1 MRNGLPFYGRHDLL
15 EQLTSHLNAVKQRGT
30 GRMLSM
36 RGRRQVGK
44 STLLEHF
51 VQTSNTPYVYTTG
64 TFQAPLQQQLQAASQ
79 AFREAHNPVH
89 SAELITSE
97 AAQSWDGWFNII
109 AMAAQQEPIIVVLD
123 EFPWLTHSDPALE
136 GTLQNKWDKVL
147 EHLPVLL
154 ILVGSDVHTI
164 DQLGTHGRPLFGRVR
179 PLVVP
184 PLHLGD
190 IQQALPRASATEV
203 FDAAIVTG
211 GYPRLVRELAE
222 HAGSVTEFVV
232 ASLEDP
238 YSPLLTTARFTLE
251 AEFPSPVM
259 AYQVLSAIGAQES
272 ARPTFLDILSHYGD
286 PVERKNVETGIVRA
300 LATLK
305 DEKRLVV
312 REQPVWAPPNSKLR
326 RWRIAD
332 AYLRFWFRYCEPA
345 LSFISR
351 GRADVAIE
359 FFERDWPSWRGR
371 TIEPLIR
378 ESLAKHLARTSEF
391 RDVVTVGTWWNR
403 TGTTEVDI
411 VAASLDK
418 TRLLGTIK
426 WGPGRAVQPAEIQV
440 LAESKSIVPHAE
452 QAVLAAISPEASADV
467 PAGVLTF
474 TAEQLA
480 SAWDT

>member
-15 EQLTSHLNAVKQRGT
+15 NMLTSHLAAVKQRGT
-30 GRMLSM
+30 GLMLSM

-64 TFQAPLQQQLQAASQ
+64 VFQAPLQQQLQGATQ
-79 AFREAHNPVH
+79 AFREAHTPVPG
-89 SAELITSE
+89 AELITSE

-109 AMAAQQEPIIVVLD
+109 AMTARQGPMIVVLD
-123 EFPWLTHSDPALE
+123 EFPWLTQSDPALE

-164 DQLGTHGRPLFGRVR
+164 EQLGTHGRPLFGRVR

-190 IQQALPRASATEV
+190 IRQALPHAMATEV

-222 HAGSVTEFVV
+222 SGGSVTDFVV
-232 ASLEDP
+232 ASLEDS
-238 YSPLLTTARFTLE
+238 YSPLLTTARFTLD

-272 ARPTFLDILSHYGD
+272 AQPTFLDILSHYGD

-305 DEKRLVV
+305 DEKRLIV

-326 RWRIAD
+326 RWRIGD
-332 AYLRFWFRYCEPA
+332 AYLRFWFRYGEPMQ
-345 LSFISR
+345 SFIAR
-351 GRADVAIE
+351 GRSDVATE
-359 FFERDWPSWRGR
+359 FFARDWRSWRGR

-378 ESLAKHLARTSEF
+378 ESLAKHLATTSEF
-391 RDVVTVGTWWNR
+391 RDVVTVGAWWNR
-403 TGTTEVDI
+403 TGTTEVDV
-411 VAASLDK
+411 VAASQEK
-418 TRLLGTIK
+418 TELVGTIK
-426 WGPGRAVQPAEIQV
+426 WGPGRAVQPAEIQA
-440 LAESKSIVPHAE
+440 LAASRSIIPHAA
-452 QAVLAAISPEASADV
+452 QAVLAAISPEASEV
-467 PAGVLTF
+467 PEGVLAF
-474 TAEQLA
+474 TAEQLV